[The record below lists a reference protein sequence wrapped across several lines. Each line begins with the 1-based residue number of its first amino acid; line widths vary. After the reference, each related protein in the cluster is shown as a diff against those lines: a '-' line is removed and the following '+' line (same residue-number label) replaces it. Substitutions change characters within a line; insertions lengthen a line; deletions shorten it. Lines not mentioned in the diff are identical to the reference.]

1 MLRTYTFTTS
11 IGYIVIL
18 AYSLA
23 YAYRQ
28 VEQHYPAGI
37 TISNVEI
44 SL

>member
-11 IGYIVIL
+11 IGYICVC

-23 YAYRQ
+23 YAYKII
-28 VEQHYPAGI
+28 EHSYPKDIEI
-37 TISNVEI
+37 TNVEV